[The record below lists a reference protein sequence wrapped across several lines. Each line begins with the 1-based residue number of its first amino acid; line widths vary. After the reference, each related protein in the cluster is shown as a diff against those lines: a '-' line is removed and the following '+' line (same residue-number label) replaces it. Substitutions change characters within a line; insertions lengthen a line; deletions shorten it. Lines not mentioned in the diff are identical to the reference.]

1 MVASLM
7 ISGHR
12 PQPSPLLVE
21 LVGPAGVGKTTLS
34 RALVGRG
41 GVATAAIWGLPA
53 AALIGN
59 GVRLLPSL
67 LENCRRSGSL
77 LWEESRHMVRLAT
90 LQRALAEAKQAAPQ
104 VMLFDEGPI
113 FALAWLRGF
122 GHEIMRS
129 DASQAWW
136 QATLRDWAQ
145 LMDAVV
151 VVEANDGLL
160 ARRIRTRPHDHEV
173 KEFSDAEIVA
183 WMARFRSALSWVL
196 AGLAAEG
203 GPAVLRV
210 TSDREPPEM
219 LADRVGAALD
229 RIPYDD

>member
-1 MVASLM
+1 M

-77 LWEESRHMVRLAT
+77 LWDESRHMVRLAT
-90 LQRALAEAKQAAPQ
+90 LQRALTEAKPAAPQ
-104 VMLFDEGPI
+104 VMLFDEV
-113 FALAWLRGF
+113 
-122 GHEIMRS
+122 
-129 DASQAWW
+129 
-136 QATLRDWAQ
+136 T
-145 LMDAVV
+145 
-151 VVEANDGLL
+151 
-160 ARRIRTRPHDHEV
+160 
-173 KEFSDAEIVA
+173 
-183 WMARFRSALSWVL
+183 SALDPELTAEVL
-196 AGLAAEG
+196 AVMEDLATRGMTMITVTHEMGFARKVANQVVFMHRGKIWESGPTSELFARPQTAEFKQFISSE
-203 GPAVLRV
+203 L
-210 TSDREPPEM
+210 
-219 LADRVGAALD
+219 
-229 RIPYDD
+229 

>member
-1 MVASLM
+1 M

-12 PQPSPLLVE
+12 PQQTALLVE
-21 LVGPAGVGKTTLS
+21 LAGPAGVGKSTLS

-41 GVATAAIWGLPA
+41 GVTAAAIWGLPPA
-53 AALIGN
+53 WLMRN

-77 LWEESRHMVRLAT
+77 LWDESRHMVRLAT
-90 LQRALAEAKQAAPQ
+90 LQRALSRAKPAGPQ
-104 VMLFDEGPI
+104 IMLFDEGPI

-129 DASQAWW
+129 DALDSWW
-136 QATLRDWAQ
+136 RTTLRDWAR

-151 VVEANDGLL
+151 VVEAHDALL
-160 ARRIRTRPHDHEV
+160 ARRIRTRPHGHEV
-173 KEFSDAEIVA
+173 KEFSDPDIVA

-203 GPAVLRV
+203 GPAVLQV
-210 TSDREPPEM
+210 ATDREPPEM
-219 LADRVGAALD
+219 LAARVGAALD
-229 RIPYDD
+229 RVPYDD

>member
-1 MVASLM
+1 M
-7 ISGHR
+7 IPGHR
-12 PQPSPLLVE
+12 PQRTPFLVE
-21 LVGPAGVGKTTLS
+21 LAGPAGVGKTTLS

-41 GVATAAIWGLPA
+41 GVVTAAIWGLPA
-53 AALIGN
+53 LSLIGN

-67 LENCRRSGSL
+67 LENCRRSGCL
-77 LWEESRHMVRLAT
+77 LWDESRHMVRLVT
-90 LQRALAEAKQAAPQ
+90 LHRALAGGKAAGPH

-129 DASQAWW
+129 EASEAWW
-136 QATLRDWAQ
+136 RDTLGDWAG
-145 LMDAVV
+145 LMDVVV
-151 VVEANDGLL
+151 VVEANDALL
-160 ARRIRTRPHDHEV
+160 ARRIRTRPHGHEV
-173 KEFSDAEIVA
+173 KEFSDPEIVA
-183 WMARFRSALSWVL
+183 WMARFRAALSWVL

-210 TSDREPPEM
+210 TTDREPPEI
-219 LADRVGAALD
+219 LAERVGAALD